1 MYVLECWPYSCCPCS
16 KGGLIMAKNENTKTI
31 ELVAQTT
38 NPESKIT
45 KPNFNDN
52 SAFNQCL
59 KLLDYLLELGSI
71 TSAEAREK
79 LDVYYPPARI
89 FTLRQNGYL
98 INTIWDN
105 WTSEHGIKHR
115 IARYVLT
122 HKQPVGSVI
131 ESEVA

>member
-1 MYVLECWPYSCCPCS
+1 
-16 KGGLIMAKNENTKTI
+16 MAARENRKTI
-31 ELVAQTT
+31 GLAAQTT
-38 NPESKIT
+38 NPESKTT
-45 KPNFNDN
+45 KLNFNDN

-59 KLLDYLLELGSI
+59 KLLDYLLEHASI

-89 FTLRQNGYL
+89 FTLRKNGYL
-98 INTIWDN
+98 INTVWDN

-122 HKQPVGSVI
+122 QKEPVEAVN
-131 ESEVA
+131 ESEAA

>member
-1 MYVLECWPYSCCPCS
+1 
-16 KGGLIMAKNENTKTI
+16 MAKNDNTKNKG
-31 ELVAQTT
+31 AAASTT
-38 NPESKIT
+38 TPKTT
-45 KPNFNDN
+45 KLNFNDN

-59 KLLDYLLELGSI
+59 KLLDYLLEHGSI
-71 TSAEAREK
+71 TSQIAREK
-79 LDVYYPPARI
+79 LDIYYPPARI

-122 HKQPVGSVI
+122 QKQPVERDN
-131 ESEVA
+131 ESEAA